1 MMFGTLTLAING
13 DMTAFSK
20 LYADNFK
27 NLYYV
32 AYHSLANTDEAVEA
46 VKIAVNHAY
55 EEIEGCKTEAELSR
69 LMLKKLCAVIISRY
83 REYRKTPPGI
93 ESNPPYIKAQMSR
106 LTDAEKL
113 SVSIWAVYGIT
124 SEEIAKLTGIAA
136 DVVAKKL
143 ESGKNRIAS
152 KL

>member
-1 MMFGTLTLAING
+1 MSGTLTLAING
-13 DMTAFSK
+13 DMTAFSR
-20 LYADNFK
+20 LYADNYK
-27 NLYYV
+27 KLYYV

-46 VKIAVNHAY
+46 VKTASDQAY
-55 EEIEGCKTEAELSR
+55 AEIESCRTEEELGR
-69 LMLKKLCAVIISRY
+69 LMLKKLCSRIILRY
-83 REYRKTPPGI
+83 REYRKTSPGI
-93 ESNPPYIKAQMSR
+93 ESNPPYIKAQMSK

-113 SVSIWAVYGIT
+113 SVTIWSVYGIDSAEI
-124 SEEIAKLTGIAA
+124 SELTGIAE

>member
-1 MMFGTLTLAING
+1 MSGTLTLAING
-13 DMTAFSK
+13 DMTAFSR
-20 LYADNFK
+20 LYADNYK

-46 VKIAVNHAY
+46 VKTASDQAY
-55 EEIEGCKTEAELSR
+55 AEIESCKTEEEFGR
-69 LMLKKLCAVIISRY
+69 LMLKKLCNRIILRY
-83 REYRKTPPGI
+83 REYRKTSPGI
-93 ESNPPYIKAQMSR
+93 ESNPPYIKAQMSK

-113 SVSIWAVYGIT
+113 SVSIWSVYGIGSAEI
-124 SEEIAKLTGIAA
+124 SELTGIAE
-136 DVVAKKL
+136 DVVVKKL

>member
-1 MMFGTLTLAING
+1 MSGTLTLAING
-13 DMTAFSK
+13 DMTAFSR
-20 LYADNFK
+20 LYADNYK

-46 VKIAVNHAY
+46 VKTASDQAY
-55 EEIEGCKTEAELSR
+55 AEIENCKTEEEFGR
-69 LMLKKLCAVIISRY
+69 LMLKKLCNRIILRY
-83 REYRKTPPGI
+83 REYRKTSPGI
-93 ESNPPYIKAQMSR
+93 ESNPPYIKAQMSK

-113 SVSIWAVYGIT
+113 SVSIWSVYGIGSAEI
-124 SEEIAKLTGIAA
+124 SELTGIAE
-136 DVVAKKL
+136 DVVVKKL